1 MPQVIIDGQT
11 YEFEGQHKL
20 LQFIQDL
27 GKEVPFFCYHPSM
40 TAPANCRQCMVK
52 VGQFVKDR
60 ESGEYELDDDG
71 EKVIRWFPKLQT
83 SCNIDV
89 SDDMIV
95 HTQET
100 DALVRRAQKDNLEL
114 ILINHPLD
122 CPICDQAGECP
133 LQIQTYKYG
142 PEGSRFEVKKVHK
155 PKRVVLG
162 PRVVLDAERCINCTR
177 CTRFTEEISKT
188 NQLTITSRGDK
199 NYPATA
205 PGREFD
211 DPYSLNTVDICP
223 VGALTSADF
232 RFRARVWEMNQTPSI
247 DITNGKGCNI
257 DLWTRDNLILR
268 ITPRYN
274 GEVNDHWMPDEGR
287 EAYKIFNENRI
298 SRPLQKLDGEQILSS
313 WNNSIATFIEQ
324 IESRDKKEILFIGS
338 PHASVEENYSLQR
351 FASLMGIDDVVFTTH
366 TESGKGDGFLIT
378 DDMAPNTAGCR
389 LLGLKE
395 LNQNELKK
403 RIHKV
408 SLIVLVNDHFIDR
421 DLISASDIE
430 GKYLITLSTN
440 QSETTKIADLVI
452 PITTAAEH
460 AASYVNVDG
469 RIQRTIPAKE
479 TKYSNRSLNLEMSV
493 GRLDR
498 YGTNFDNWVTEDNK
512 IDCTPLWNFIS
523 EVASSSGLDLSFE
536 NGRSIMNEIS
546 GHLKSFEDVSYEAMD
561 ELAGIKLSL
570 NPKPEVPKVK

>member
-1 MPQVIIDGQT
+1 MSEVIIDGKT
-11 YEFEGQHKL
+11 YAFEGQYKL

-40 TAPANCRQCMVK
+40 SIPANCRQCMVK
-52 VGQFVKDR
+52 VGQFIIDR
-60 ESGEYELDDDG
+60 ESGKHELDDNG

-83 SCNIDV
+83 ACNIDV
-89 SDDMIV
+89 ADGMV
-95 HTQET
+95 VRTQET
-100 DALVRRAQKDNLEL
+100 DELVRRAQKDNLEL

-155 PKRVVLG
+155 PKRIQLG

-188 NQLTITSRGDK
+188 HQLTITRRGDK
-199 NYPATA
+199 NYPTTA
-205 PGREFD
+205 PGTEFN

-232 RFRARVWEMNQTPSI
+232 RFKARVWEMNQTPGI

-257 DLWTRDNLILR
+257 DLWTRDNLVLR
-268 ITPRYN
+268 ITPRFN
-274 GEVNDHWMPDEGR
+274 KDVNDHWMPDTGR

-313 WNNSIATFIEQ
+313 WNNAIATFNEQ
-324 IESRDKKEILFIGS
+324 IKDSNKKEILVIGS
-338 PHASVEENYSLQR
+338 AHASVEENYSLAR
-351 FASLMGIDDVVFTTH
+351 FSNLFGLNEPVFVPH
-366 TESGKGDGFLIT
+366 IKSGTGDGFLIT
-378 DDMAPNTAGCR
+378 DDKAPNTNGCR
-389 LLGLKE
+389 LLGFTE
-395 LNQNELKK
+395 LDEKSIKK
-403 RIHKV
+403 DVKKA
-408 SLIVLVNDHFIDR
+408 SLVILLSDHLLDR
-421 DLISASDIE
+421 GLLTSGDLE
-430 GKYLITLSTN
+430 GKFLIIFATN
-440 QSETTKIADLVI
+440 HSDTTRRADLVI

-469 RIQRTIPAKE
+469 RIQRTFRAKE
-479 TKYSNRSLNLEMSV
+479 TKYTNRRLDLEMSE

-498 YGTNFDNWVTEDNK
+498 YGTNFDNWITEENK
-512 IDCTPLWNFIS
+512 IDCLPVWRFITQ
-523 EVASSSGLDLSFE
+523 AATAQNMDLVLNDGREIMDEIAAELESFE
-536 NGRSIMNEIS
+536 G
-546 GHLKSFEDVSYEAMD
+546 VSYHLMD
-561 ELAGIKLSL
+561 EQSGISL
-570 NPKPEVPKVK
+570 NLDKKVKTKT